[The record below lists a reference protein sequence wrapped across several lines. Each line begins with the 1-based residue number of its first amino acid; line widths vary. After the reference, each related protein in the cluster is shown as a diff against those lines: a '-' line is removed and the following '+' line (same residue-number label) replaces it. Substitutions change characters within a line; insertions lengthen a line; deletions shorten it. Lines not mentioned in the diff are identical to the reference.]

1 MPSWIDKI
9 FGKDAVKIIRNDEL
23 DTDMQGEIRR
33 LQMES
38 QERAETVTRLRSD
51 IESMR
56 GGESSR
62 ISAVTDSRLERLFD
76 SIAAPAAQLTTQA
89 YLVEAGKP
97 VQARDVI
104 AVAGSLIRAL
114 ESEGFKVSEM
124 TDNTQA
130 YDPDL
135 HQPISNDISINRG
148 ESVYVRIPSVT
159 YNNRILRK
167 AGVEK
172 AEE

>member
-9 FGKDAVKIIRNDEL
+9 LGKDAVQPACNDESTSDL
-23 DTDMQGEIRR
+23 QREVRR
-33 LQMES
+33 LQMDV
-38 QERAETVTRLRSD
+38 QERDQTIARLRSD

-76 SIAAPAAQLTTQA
+76 SIAAPVAQLSTQA
-89 YLVEAGKP
+89 YLIEAGKP

-104 AVAGSLIRAL
+104 AVAGGLIRAL
-114 ESEGFKVSEM
+114 ESEGLKVGEM
-124 TDNTQA
+124 TDNKQA

-135 HQPISNDISINRG
+135 HQPISNDASIYRG

>member
-9 FGKDAVKIIRNDEL
+9 FGKDAVKIERNDEL
-23 DTDMQGEIRR
+23 DTDMQREIRR

-97 VQARDVI
+97 VQVRDVI
-104 AVAGSLIRAL
+104 AVAGCLIRAL
-114 ESEGFKVSEM
+114 ECEGFKVSEM

-135 HQPISNDISINRG
+135 HQPISNDVSINRG
-148 ESVYVRIPSVT
+148 ESVVARIPSVT